1 MGCTRKPIRVS
12 IRVSERVSKR
22 VSKDS
27 IRVSTRVL
35 EGFRLGFHAMT
46 SYKKELIHTVLTH
59 VGTFAYQDA
68 HTRVLNIT
76 DQDLESTD

>member
-27 IRVSTRVL
+27 IRVSTMVL

-46 SYKKELIHTVLTH
+46 SYKKELIHTVRGYICVSRRTH
-59 VGTFAYQDA
+59 PSPEYHRPG
-68 HTRVLNIT
+68 LI
-76 DQDLESTD
+76 ESTD